1 MLNPLLASSN
11 STARP
16 SEALRVANMSAP
28 VPTPNAD
35 MAVDGD
41 KEFRETFDKFVGQ
54 TLFGSLLKELRKSE
68 QGAAYI
74 NGGQAEKVF
83 KGQLDQVL
91 VERMSEASAETLT
104 GPMYDLMMANRRL

>member
-11 STARP
+11 SMARP
-16 SEALRVANMSAP
+16 SEALRVADLSTSVSAP
-28 VPTPNAD
+28 DTT
-35 MAVDGD
+35 VDGD

-74 NGGQAEKVF
+74 NGGQAERVF